1 MQFKMPHVPP
11 SSLCT
16 FHISLP
22 TRRTLIQQAR
32 MLTLE
37 SPSTVSPILTIH
49 DLKHAH
55 PHNVVWATKP
65 ARGSLMW
72 KMNVEFGMDL
82 RTEAFDCGMW
92 RVEEGEEDDG
102 ILTVEVGCEG
112 TGCRTEYREE
122 EGDPLLGA
130 TIVFVSVVRLAS

>member
-1 MQFKMPHVPP
+1 MQFKIPHVPP

-16 FHISLP
+16 FHISFP
-22 TRRTLIQQAR
+22 TRRALIQQAR
-32 MLTLE
+32 LLTLE
-37 SPSTVSPILTIH
+37 GPSTVSPILTIY
-49 DLKHAH
+49 DLKRA
-55 PHNVVWATKP
+55 PSHNVVWATKP
-65 ARGSLMW
+65 SRGSLMR

-92 RVEEGEEDDG
+92 RVEQGEEDDG

-112 TGCRTEYREE
+112 AGCRIEYREE

-130 TIVFVSVVRLAS
+130 TTFFVSVVRIAN